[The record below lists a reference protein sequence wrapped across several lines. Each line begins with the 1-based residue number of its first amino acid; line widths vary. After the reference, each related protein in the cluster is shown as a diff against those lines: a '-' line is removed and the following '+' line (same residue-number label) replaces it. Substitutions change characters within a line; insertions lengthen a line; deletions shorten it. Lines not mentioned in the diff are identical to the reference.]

1 MKKYNAYYIKEI
13 ITNNTQIRSDE
24 FSCISFENIGTDNAK
39 IDGIIPLEN
48 TGIAREF
55 SEKPYVKI
63 DVDFMI
69 TFDNASTDKQVLV
82 IKTVYKE
89 INV

>member
-1 MKKYNAYYIKEI
+1 MKKYNAYYIKEL
-13 ITNNTQIRSDE
+13 ITNNTQIRADE
-24 FSCISFENIGTDNAK
+24 FSSISFENIGTDTAK
-39 IDGIIPLEN
+39 IDSIIPLEN

-55 SEKPYVKI
+55 NEKPYVKI

-69 TFDNASTDKQVLV
+69 TFDNASTDKKVVV